1 MLKNMISGGEA
12 DYMKVFIVGKYD
24 TFVNELIKKLY
35 KENDKIYVLT
45 GEKYHGS
52 KPHRVFEQYS
62 FPYSGDSI
70 VEVLDSVQPDVVLF
84 TGAYDANF
92 QWQNIR
98 SEAMHYMSG
107 LINIIMSA
115 EMHKIKHFVY
125 LSSSRVYEK
134 HSESKI
140 APEVKTNATDYTGL
154 AVAQGE
160 ELCRLF
166 NETTELD
173 ISVLRI
179 DNMYKIPA
187 ELSEVNDICSDICL
201 EALRESSIT
210 ANNNHSFSMIHVSDA
225 VFGIYQYIHARNHK
239 NFLYHLSSEEPI
251 TELDIANAIK
261 DQDGSI
267 SIEDKTTG
275 LRNNIV
281 LDSEEFNREFDFK
294 VFHHYEKDIPAVYRA
309 MRKNSKEFLGKKKK
323 KVVSDSFLNRMK
335 ALILALLPFIE
346 NCVLFI
352 PVFMVNNRAVGSG
365 YFDKLDFFL
374 LYVLLFAGIYGT
386 KQAIFSAALSV
397 VGYCFR
403 QLYNRTGIDILIDYN
418 TYLWIAQLFIVAM
431 AVGRLRDSTKVISY
445 EKDEEI
451 TFLNGQLEDMVSIN
465 ESNNRI
471 KNIYQNRI
479 LDYDDSLVTIYSITS
494 ELDSLEAGAVLF
506 YAADII
512 GRILETE
519 DVAIYQIANADYC
532 RLFSA
537 TSDQAKSL
545 GKSLKYSE
553 MTDMVTSINNHQVY
567 VNKTMDEDYP
577 LLASAIYRSEKP
589 IEIIMLW
596 GLPFEKMTLYHT
608 NLLTVLG
615 YMIYNSVE
623 RADRYLEALSTT
635 RFIPETRLLTSD
647 AFLELQT
654 TYQDAMEKG
663 FTECTVLQCS
673 SGIAH
678 SYREWSDI
686 LSSKLRFS
694 DYLGIGAE
702 GAVCILLTNSSLQDA
717 QFIIQRFAQIGI
729 TCTPM

>member
-1 MLKNMISGGEA
+1 
-12 DYMKVFIVGKYD
+12 MKVFIVGKYN

-45 GEKYHGS
+45 GEKYHGA

-70 VEVLDSVQPDVVLF
+70 IEVLDSVQPDVVLF

-98 SEAMHYMSG
+98 SESMHYMSG
-107 LINIIMSA
+107 LINLIMSA

-125 LSSSRVYEK
+125 LSSSRVYES
-134 HSESKI
+134 HSEKLIS
-140 APEVKTNATDYTGL
+140 PEEKTTATEYTGL
-154 AVAQGE
+154 AIAQGE

-173 ISVLRI
+173 ISILRI
-179 DNMYKIPA
+179 DNMYKTPA
-187 ELSEVNDICSDICL
+187 DLPEVNDICSELCL
-201 EALRESSIT
+201 EALRDSSVT
-210 ANNNHSFSMIHVSDA
+210 ANNNHIFSMIHVADA
-225 VFGIYQYIHARNHK
+225 VFGIYQYIHARNHR
-239 NFLYHLSSEEPI
+239 NFLYHLSSGQSI

-261 DQDGSI
+261 GADVSI
-267 SIEDKTTG
+267 SVQDSTEG
-275 LRNNIV
+275 LKNSII
-281 LDSEEFNREFDFK
+281 LDGDDFNREFDFK
-294 VFHHYEKDIPAVYRA
+294 IFHSYEKDIPAIYKS
-309 MRKNSKEFLGKKKK
+309 MRKNRKVFLGKQKKK
-323 KVVSDSFLNRMK
+323 KISNSFIQRTK
-335 ALILALLPFIE
+335 ALLLALLPFIE
-346 NCVLFI
+346 NCLLFI
-352 PVFMVNNRAVGSG
+352 PVFMINNRAVGSG

-374 LYVLLFAGIYGT
+374 LYVLLFAGVYGT
-386 KQAIFSAALSV
+386 KQAIFSATLSV

-403 QLYNRTGIDILIDYN
+403 QLYSRTGIELLIDYN

-451 TFLNGQLEDMVSIN
+451 TFLNGQLEDMVTIN

-479 LDYDDSLVTIYSITS
+479 LDYDDSLVKIYSITS

-512 GRILETE
+512 GRILGTE
-519 DVAIYQIANADYC
+519 DVAIYQIANSDYC

-553 MTDMVTSINNHQVY
+553 MTDMITAINNHQVY
-567 VNKTMDEDYP
+567 VNKTMNEDYP

-623 RADRYLEALSTT
+623 RADRYLEALATT
-635 RFIPETRLLTSD
+635 RFIPDTRLLTKD
-647 AFLELQT
+647 AFQELHT

-663 FTECTVLQCS
+663 FTECTVLQVS
-673 SGIAH
+673 SEA
-678 SYREWSDI
+678 SRNYKEWSDI

-694 DYLGIGAE
+694 DYLGIGADGE
-702 GAVCILLTNSSLQDA
+702 VCILLTNSSLQDA

-729 TCTPM
+729 TCTPLERKTSNLT

>member
-1 MLKNMISGGEA
+1 
-12 DYMKVFIVGKYD
+12 MKVFIVGKYN

-45 GEKYHGS
+45 GEKYHGK
-52 KPHRVFEQYS
+52 KPHRVFEQYA

-70 VEVLDSVQPDVVLF
+70 IEVLDSVQPDVVLF

-98 SEAMHYMSG
+98 SESMHYMSG
-107 LINIIMSA
+107 LINLIMSA

-125 LSSSRVYEK
+125 LSSSRVYES
-134 HSESKI
+134 HSEKLIS
-140 APEVKTNATDYTGL
+140 PEEKTTATEYAGL
-154 AVAQGE
+154 TVAQGE

-173 ISVLRI
+173 ISILRI
-179 DNMYKIPA
+179 DNMYKAPA
-187 ELSEVNDICSDICL
+187 NLLEVNDICSELCL
-201 EALRESSIT
+201 EALRDSTVT
-210 ANNNHSFSMIHVSDA
+210 ANNNHIFSMIHVADA
-225 VFGIYQYIHARNHK
+225 VFGIYQYIHARHHR
-239 NFLYHLSSEEPI
+239 NFLYHLSSGQSI
-251 TELDIANAIK
+251 TELDIAGAIK
-261 DQDGSI
+261 GADESI
-267 SIEDKTTG
+267 SVQDSTEGMKNRIILDGED
-275 LRNNIV
+275 
-281 LDSEEFNREFDFK
+281 FNREFDFK
-294 VFHHYEKDIPAVYRA
+294 IFHSYEKDIPAIYKS
-309 MRKNSKEFLGKKKK
+309 MRKNRKVFLGKQKKK
-323 KVVSDSFLNRMK
+323 KISNGFIQRTK
-335 ALILALLPFIE
+335 ALLLALLPFIE
-346 NCVLFI
+346 NCLLFI

-374 LYVLLFAGIYGT
+374 LYVLLFAGVYGT
-386 KQAIFSAALSV
+386 KQAIFSATLSV

-403 QLYNRTGIDILIDYN
+403 QLYNRTGIELLIDYN

-479 LDYDDSLVTIYSITS
+479 LDYDDSLVKIYSITS

-512 GRILETE
+512 GRILGTE
-519 DVAIYQIANADYC
+519 DVAIYQIANSDYC

-553 MTDMVTSINNHQVY
+553 MTDMITAINNHQVY
-567 VNKTMDEDYP
+567 INKTMDEDYP

-623 RADRYLEALSTT
+623 RADRYLEALATT
-635 RFIPETRLLTSD
+635 RFIPETKLLTKD
-647 AFLELQT
+647 AFHELQT
-654 TYQDAMEKG
+654 TYQDAMDKG
-663 FTECTVLQCS
+663 FTECTVLQVS
-673 SGIAH
+673 SEENRNH
-678 SYREWSDI
+678 KEWSDI

-694 DYLGIGAE
+694 DYLGIGQE
-702 GAVCILLTNSSLQDA
+702 GNVCILLTNSSLQDA

-729 TCTPM
+729 TCTPC

>member
-1 MLKNMISGGEA
+1 
-12 DYMKVFIVGKYD
+12 MKVFIVGKYN
-24 TFVNELIKKLY
+24 TFLNELIKKLY

-45 GEKYHGS
+45 GEKFHGP

-70 VEVLDSVQPDVVLF
+70 IEVLDSVQPDVVLF

-98 SEAMHYMSG
+98 SESMHFMSG
-107 LINIIMSA
+107 LINLIMSA

-125 LSSSRVYEK
+125 LSSSRVYETS
-134 HSESKI
+134 SEGKI
-140 APEVKTNATDYTGL
+140 TPETKSNATEYTGL
-154 AVAQGE
+154 ALAQGE

-173 ISVLRI
+173 ISILRI
-179 DNMYKIPA
+179 DNMYKTPVD
-187 ELSEVNDICSDICL
+187 LPEVNDICSELCL
-201 EALRESSIT
+201 EAVRDSSVT
-210 ANNNHSFSMIHVSDA
+210 ANNNHSFSMIHVADA
-225 VFGIYQYIHARNHK
+225 VFGIYQYIHARHHK
-239 NFLYHLSSEEPI
+239 NFLYHLTSGVPI
-251 TELDIANAIK
+251 TELDIANTIR
-261 DQDGSI
+261 DIDSSI
-267 SIEDKTTG
+267 SLHDITTG
-275 LRNNIV
+275 LKNNIV
-281 LDSEEFNREFDFK
+281 LEGKDFNDEFGFK
-294 VFHHYEKDIPAVYRA
+294 VFHTYEKDIPSIYKK
-309 MRKNSKEFLGKKKK
+309 MKKNRKAFLGKRKK
-323 KVVSDSFLNRMK
+323 KVVSNGFIQRTK
-335 ALILALLPFIE
+335 ALLLALLPFIE
-346 NCVLFI
+346 NCILFI
-352 PVFMVNNRAVGSG
+352 PVFMINNRAVGSG

-374 LYVLLFAGIYGT
+374 LYVLLFAGVYGT
-386 KQAIFSAALSV
+386 KQAIFSATLSV

-403 QLYNRTGIDILIDYN
+403 QLYNRTGIDLLIDYN

-451 TFLNGQLEDMVSIN
+451 NFLNGQLEDMVSIN

-479 LDYDDSLVTIYSITS
+479 LDYDDSLVKIYSITS

-512 GRILETE
+512 GRILGTE
-519 DVAIYQIANADYC
+519 DVAIYQIANSDYC

-553 MTDMVTSINNHQVY
+553 MTDMITAINNHQVY
-567 VNKTMDEDYP
+567 INKSMNEEYP
-577 LLASAIYRSEKP
+577 LLASAIYRSDKP

-635 RFIPETRLLTSD
+635 RFITNTRLLTSD
-647 AFLELQT
+647 AFQELQH
-654 TYQDAMEKG
+654 TYLDAMEKG
-663 FTECTVLQCS
+663 FTECTILQVS
-673 SGIAH
+673 SETEKNYA
-678 SYREWSDI
+678 EWSEV

-694 DYLGIGAE
+694 DYLGVDKE
-702 GAVCILLTNSSLQDA
+702 GKVNILLTNSNLQDA

-729 TCTPM
+729 TCTPV

>member
-1 MLKNMISGGEA
+1 
-12 DYMKVFIVGKYD
+12 MKVFIVGKYN

-45 GEKYHGS
+45 GEKYHGN

-70 VEVLDSVQPDVVLF
+70 IEVLDSVQPDVVLF

-98 SEAMHYMSG
+98 SESMHYMSG
-107 LINIIMSA
+107 LINLIMSA
-115 EMHKIKHFVY
+115 EVHKIKHFVY
-125 LSSSRVYEK
+125 LSSSRVYES
-134 HSESKI
+134 HSEKLIS
-140 APEVKTNATDYTGL
+140 PEEKTTATEYTGL

-173 ISVLRI
+173 ISILRI
-179 DNMYKIPA
+179 DNMYKTPA
-187 ELSEVNDICSDICL
+187 DLPEVNDICSELCL
-201 EALRESSIT
+201 EALRDSSVT
-210 ANNNHSFSMIHVSDA
+210 ANNNHIFSMIHVADA
-225 VFGIYQYIHARNHK
+225 VFGIYQYIHARHHR
-239 NFLYHLSSEEPI
+239 NFLYHLSSGQSI

-261 DQDGSI
+261 GADVSI
-267 SIEDKTTG
+267 SVQDSTEGLKNRIILDGED
-275 LRNNIV
+275 
-281 LDSEEFNREFDFK
+281 FNREFDFK
-294 VFHHYEKDIPAVYRA
+294 IFHSYEKDIPAIYKS
-309 MRKNSKEFLGKKKK
+309 MRKNRKVFLGKQKKK
-323 KVVSDSFLNRMK
+323 KISNGFIQRTK
-335 ALILALLPFIE
+335 ALLLALLPFIE
-346 NCVLFI
+346 NCLLFI

-386 KQAIFSAALSV
+386 KQAIFSATLSV

-403 QLYNRTGIDILIDYN
+403 QLYSRTGIELLIDYN

-451 TFLNGQLEDMVSIN
+451 TFLNGQLEDMVTIN

-479 LDYDDSLVTIYSITS
+479 LDYDDSLVKIYSITS

-512 GRILETE
+512 GRILGTE
-519 DVAIYQIANADYC
+519 DVAIYQIANDDYC

-553 MTDMVTSINNHQVY
+553 MTDMITAIKNHQVY

-635 RFIPETRLLTSD
+635 RFIPDTRLLTKD
-647 AFLELQT
+647 AFQELHT

-663 FTECTVLQCS
+663 FTECTVLQVS
-673 SGIAH
+673 SDETRN
-678 SYREWSDI
+678 YKEWSDI

-694 DYLGIGAE
+694 DYLGIGGNE
-702 GAVCILLTNSSLQDA
+702 EVCILLTNSSLQDA
-717 QFIIQRFAQIGI
+717 QFIIQRFGQIGI
-729 TCTPM
+729 TCTPL

>member
-1 MLKNMISGGEA
+1 
-12 DYMKVFIVGKYD
+12 MKVFIVGKYN

-45 GEKYHGS
+45 GEKYHGA

-70 VEVLDSVQPDVVLF
+70 IEVLDSVQPDVVLF

-98 SEAMHYMSG
+98 SESMHYMSG
-107 LINIIMSA
+107 LINLIMSA

-125 LSSSRVYEK
+125 LSSSRVYEA
-134 HSESKI
+134 HSESAISPK
-140 APEVKTNATDYTGL
+140 EKTTATEYTGL
-154 AVAQGE
+154 TVAQGE

-173 ISVLRI
+173 ISILRI
-179 DNMYKIPA
+179 DNMYKTPA
-187 ELSEVNDICSDICL
+187 DLPEVNDFCSDLCL
-201 EALRESSIT
+201 EALRDSSVT
-210 ANNNHSFSMIHVSDA
+210 ANNNHIFSMIHVADA
-225 VFGIYQYIHARNHK
+225 VFGIYQYIHARHHR
-239 NFLYHLSSEEPI
+239 NFLYHLSSGQSI

-261 DQDGSI
+261 NTDVSI
-267 SIEDKTTG
+267 SVQDKTEG
-275 LRNNIV
+275 MKNRII
-281 LDSEEFNREFDFK
+281 LDGEEFNREFDFK
-294 VFHHYEKDIPAVYRA
+294 VFHSYEKDIPAIYKN
-309 MRKNSKEFLGKKKK
+309 MRKNRKVFLEKQKKKK
-323 KVVSDSFLNRMK
+323 ISSGFIQRTK
-335 ALILALLPFIE
+335 ALLLALLPFIE
-346 NCVLFI
+346 NCLLFI

-386 KQAIFSAALSV
+386 KQAIFSATLSV

-403 QLYNRTGIDILIDYN
+403 QLYSRTGIELLIDYN

-451 TFLNGQLEDMVSIN
+451 NFLNGQLEDMVSIN

-479 LDYDDSLVTIYSITS
+479 LDYDDSLVKIYSITS

-512 GRILETE
+512 GRILGTE
-519 DVAIYQIANADYC
+519 DVAIYQIANSDYC

-545 GKSLKYSE
+545 GKSLKYSD
-553 MTDMVTSINNHQVY
+553 MTDMITAINNHQVY
-567 VNKTMDEDYP
+567 INKTMNEDYP

-623 RADRYLEALSTT
+623 RADRYLEALATT
-635 RFIPETRLLTSD
+635 RFIRDTRLLNKD
-647 AFLELQT
+647 AFQELRT

-663 FTECTVLQCS
+663 FTECTVLQVS
-673 SGIAH
+673 SNTMRT
-678 SYREWSDI
+678 YKEWSDI

-694 DYLGIGAE
+694 DYLGIGGRGE
-702 GAVCILLTNSSLQDA
+702 VCILLTNSSLQDA

-729 TCTPM
+729 TCTPV

>member
-1 MLKNMISGGEA
+1 
-12 DYMKVFIVGKYD
+12 MKVFIVGKYN

-45 GEKYHGS
+45 GEKFHGP

-70 VEVLDSVQPDVVLF
+70 IEVLDSVQPDVVLF

-98 SEAMHYMSG
+98 SESMHFMSG
-107 LINIIMSA
+107 LINLIMSA

-125 LSSSRVYEK
+125 LSSSRVYETS
-134 HSESKI
+134 SEGKI
-140 APEVKTNATDYTGL
+140 TPETKANATEYTGL
-154 AVAQGE
+154 ALAQGE

-173 ISVLRI
+173 ISILRI
-179 DNMYKIPA
+179 DNMYKTPA
-187 ELSEVNDICSDICL
+187 DLPEVNDICSELCL
-201 EALRESSIT
+201 EALRDSSVT
-210 ANNNHSFSMIHVSDA
+210 ANNNHAFSMIHVSDA
-225 VFGIYQYIHARNHK
+225 VFGIYQYIHARHHK
-239 NFLYHLSSEEPI
+239 NFLYHLTSGVPI
-251 TELDIANAIK
+251 TELDIANTIR
-261 DQDGSI
+261 DIDSSI
-267 SIEDKTTG
+267 SLQDTTTG
-275 LRNNIV
+275 LKNNII
-281 LDSEEFNREFDFK
+281 LDGEDFNQEFSFK
-294 VFHHYEKDIPAVYRA
+294 VFHTYEKDIPSIYKK
-309 MRKNSKEFLGKKKK
+309 MKKNRKAFLGKQKK
-323 KVVSDSFLNRMK
+323 KVVSNGFIQRTK
-335 ALILALLPFIE
+335 ALLLALLPFME
-346 NCVLFI
+346 NCILFI
-352 PVFMVNNRAVGSG
+352 PVFMINNRAVGSG

-374 LYVLLFAGIYGT
+374 LYVLLFAGVYGT
-386 KQAIFSAALSV
+386 KQAIFSATLSV

-403 QLYNRTGIDILIDYN
+403 QLYNRTGIELLIDYN

-451 TFLNGQLEDMVSIN
+451 NFLNGQLEDMVSIN

-479 LDYDDSLVTIYSITS
+479 LDYDDSLVKIYSITS

-512 GRILETE
+512 GRILGTE
-519 DVAIYQIANADYC
+519 DVAIYQIANSDYC

-553 MTDMVTSINNHQVY
+553 MTDMVAAINNHQVY
-567 VNKTMDEDYP
+567 INKSMNEEYP
-577 LLASAIYRSEKP
+577 LLASAIYRSDKP

-635 RFIPETRLLTSD
+635 RFITDTRLLNSD
-647 AFLELQT
+647 AFLELQH
-654 TYQDAMEKG
+654 TYLDAMEKG
-663 FTECTVLQCS
+663 FTECTILQVS
-673 SGIAH
+673 SEAKRD
-678 SYREWSDI
+678 YPEWSEV

-694 DYLGIGAE
+694 DYLGVDKE
-702 GAVCILLTNSSLQDA
+702 GNVNILLTNSNLQDA

-729 TCTPM
+729 TCTPV